1 MAVRR
6 PGKVGAISD
15 EDVNM
20 LIQKLRLQRG
30 WSQEQLAEV
39 SGVSVRTIQ
48 RLERGQPGSL
58 ETLKALAVVF
68 EIDLNHLQEPAMDA
82 TRPDLPRPD
91 LLRDVRPDEALALA
105 HVRKVKAFYIHL
117 TQYLIVIPILA
128 AINLLTYREYLW
140 FVWPALGWGMGLAA
154 HGLTVFSG
162 ARVFDGAW
170 EKRQVEKYLG
180 RDL

>member
-1 MAVRR
+1 
-6 PGKVGAISD
+6 
-15 EDVNM
+15 M

-39 SGVSVRTIQ
+39 SGVSARTIQ

-68 EIDLNHLQEPAMDA
+68 EIDLNRLQEPAMADHSPNLA
-82 TRPDLPRPD
+82 PDI
-91 LLRDVRPDEALALA
+91 RPDEALALA

-117 TQYLIVIPILA
+117 AQYLVFIPALA
-128 AINLLTYREYLW
+128 LINLLTSSGYWW
-140 FVWPALGWGMGLAA
+140 FVWPAMGWGIGLLA
-154 HGLTVFSG
+154 HGASVFG
-162 ARVFDGAW
+162 VVRLFDGAW
-170 EKRQVEKYLG
+170 ERREVEKYLG